1 MRSTLL
7 VLVAALALLMT
18 TSCTSLN
25 WPSMGGSSNQDP
37 GAEPPSGASM
47 PASEE
52 LDSYYYDFDDVRI
65 YNELKMDAKE
75 SFVIE
80 TPGTKSGV
88 LVFDGSV
95 ERLSL
100 TDFFVNQMRR
110 DGWTMRSAFKSP
122 RTILIFEKPGKF
134 GVISITDERFNTHV
148 EIWVTSASGG
158 PSSRVMTAPPG
169 AMADHPGDILEE
181 QLLIEEGLAK

>member
-7 VLVAALALLMT
+7 VLVAALVLLMT

-25 WPSMGGSSNQDP
+25 WPTIGSSSQDP
-37 GAEPPSGASM
+37 EAEAPSGASM
-47 PASEE
+47 PGSEE

-65 YNELKMDAKE
+65 YNELKLDAKE

-80 TPGTKSGV
+80 TPGANSGV
-88 LVFDGSV
+88 LVFDGRV

-100 TDFFVNQMRR
+100 TDFFVNQMKR
-110 DGWTMRSAFKSP
+110 DGWRMRSAFKSP

-134 GVISITDERFNTHV
+134 GVVSITDERFNTHV
-148 EIWVTSASGG
+148 EIWVTSASGR
-158 PSSRVMTAPPG
+158 PSPRVMTAPPG
-169 AMADHPGDILEE
+169 AMPDHPDTVSEE
-181 QLLIEEGLAK
+181 ELIMEEGLAQ

>member
-7 VLVAALALLMT
+7 VLVAAFALLLT

-25 WPSMGGSSNQDP
+25 WPSMGGSSKDP
-37 GAEPPSGASM
+37 EAEAPSGASL
-47 PASEE
+47 PASQE

-65 YNELKMDAKE
+65 YNELKLDAKE

-88 LVFDGSV
+88 LVFDGRV

-100 TDFFVNQMRR
+100 TDFFVNQMNR
-110 DGWTMRSAFKSP
+110 DGWRMRSAFKSP

-134 GVISITDERFNTHV
+134 GVINITDERFNTHV
-148 EIWVTSASGG
+148 EIWVTSASGKAS
-158 PSSRVMTAPPG
+158 PRAMTAPPG
-169 AMADHPGDILEE
+169 AMPDHPEE
-181 QLLIEEGLAK
+181 IMEGEIITEEGLAQ